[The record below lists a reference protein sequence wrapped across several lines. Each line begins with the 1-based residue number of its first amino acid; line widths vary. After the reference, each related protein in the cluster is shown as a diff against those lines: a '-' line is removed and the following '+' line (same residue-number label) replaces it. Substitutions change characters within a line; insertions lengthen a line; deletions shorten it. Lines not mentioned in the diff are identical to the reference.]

1 MSLYLYI
8 NIMIILFPLL
18 FSFEKRIKYY
28 SKIKYLL
35 ISILIVGSLFVFWD
49 MFATYRGHWSFNP
62 NYVLGIKILGLP
74 VEEILF
80 FITVPFSC
88 IFAYEGIKYFLHES
102 KLFKEIKWPP
112 IIFGIA
118 FILFALLPIGGAY
131 TSLALASVGL
141 TLIFIS
147 FFMLELF
154 SSKLFWIYTSFSLV
168 VFLIF
173 NYLLTSIPIVEYS
186 PSAITNFRL
195 ITIPIEDFLFNF
207 SMLTLYL
214 AIYLWAKKRKRKI

>member
-49 MFATYRGHWSFNP
+49 MFATYRGHWFFNP

-88 IFAYEGIKYFLHES
+88 IFAYEGIKYFLDES
-102 KLFKEIKWPP
+102 KLFKEMKWPP
-112 IIFGIA
+112 IIFGIG
-118 FILFALLPIGGAY
+118 FLLFALLPIGGEY

-186 PSAITNFRL
+186 PSAITNFRV
-195 ITIPIEDFLFNF
+195 ITVPIEDFMFNF

-214 AIYLWAKKRKRKI
+214 AIYLWAKKRKLKI

>member
-74 VEEILF
+74 FEEILF

-88 IFAYEGIKYFLHES
+88 IFAYEGIKYFLDES
-102 KLFKEIKWPP
+102 KLFKEMKWPP
-112 IIFGIA
+112 IIFGIG
-118 FILFALLPIGGAY
+118 FLLFALLPIGGEY

-186 PSAITNFRL
+186 PSAITNFRV
-195 ITIPIEDFLFNF
+195 ITVPIEDFMFNF

-214 AIYLWAKKRKRKI
+214 AIYLWAKKRKLKI

>member
-1 MSLYLYI
+1 M
-8 NIMIILFPLL
+8 
-18 FSFEKRIKYY
+18 
-28 SKIKYLL
+28 
-35 ISILIVGSLFVFWD
+35 
-49 MFATYRGHWSFNP
+49 
-62 NYVLGIKILGLP
+62 
-74 VEEILF
+74 
-80 FITVPFSC
+80 
-88 IFAYEGIKYFLHES
+88 
-102 KLFKEIKWPP
+102 KWPP
-112 IIFGIA
+112 IIFGIG
-118 FILFALLPIGGAY
+118 FLLFALLPIGGEY

-186 PSAITNFRL
+186 PSAITNFRV
-195 ITIPIEDFLFNF
+195 ITVPIEDFMFNF

-214 AIYLWAKKRKRKI
+214 AIYLWAKKRKLKI

>member
-88 IFAYEGIKYFLHES
+88 IFAYEGIKYFLDES
-102 KLFKEIKWPP
+102 KLFKEMKWPP
-112 IIFGIA
+112 IIFGIG
-118 FILFALLPIGGAY
+118 FLLFALLPIGGEY

-186 PSAITNFRL
+186 PSAITNFRV
-195 ITIPIEDFLFNF
+195 ITVPIEDFMFNF

-214 AIYLWAKKRKRKI
+214 AIYLWAKKRKLKI